1 MLYFRKTYFPVRK
14 LYIQQLNYFNFG
26 FGFTL
31 TRDNRDYDDRGKS
44 NHVISRLC
52 IDALI
57 YLSGIKNNM
66 LN

>member
-1 MLYFRKTYFPVRK
+1 MMSINLLFFYFIVISTAS
-14 LYIQQLNYFNFG
+14 
-26 FGFTL
+26 TL
-31 TRDNRDYDDRGKS
+31 THDTRDYDDRCKS